1 MKILDRYISREYIRA
16 FIFSISGFVLVY
28 VIVDLFENIDKFIDT
43 HARMS
48 LVGQYYLF
56 YIPYIAILVLPVA
69 TLLASLYSIGTL
81 ARNRELIAMKGAG
94 ISLYRILRPV
104 FLWAVVISLIA
115 LLIAEL
121 VIPWS
126 NEKKTTIRRVA
137 IEGRQPVNFSWRLN
151 FAYSGSGDRMY
162 HIGLYNGSADRLERV
177 VIRRRL
183 AEVDQ
188 KIEAR
193 EAVWEDGGWTFRNGQ
208 IRTNEERI
216 IKFDRIRILYL
227 DETPANFQTRQR
239 DPQEMNYFQLKDYID
254 NTEAGGGT
262 ARQEIV
268 DLNLKL
274 AFPLANFIIV
284 LFGAPLASNPRR
296 GGKVSGFAISLV
308 VCIVYWGFLQAG
320 RAIGHRGTLP
330 PVWAAWSGNIFFG
343 ILGSILFYLNRKN

>member
-1 MKILDRYISREYIRA
+1 MKILDRYISREYIKA
-16 FIFSISGFVLVY
+16 FVYSISGFVLVY

-48 LVGQYYLF
+48 LVGQYYLY
-56 YIPYIAILVLPVA
+56 YIPYIVILVLPVA

-104 FLWAVVISLIA
+104 FLWAVVISLVA

-126 NEKKTTIRRVA
+126 NEKKTTIRRVT

-151 FAYSGSGDRMY
+151 FAYSGTDDRMY

-183 AEVDQ
+183 ANVDQ

-193 EAVWEDGGWTFRNGQ
+193 EA
-208 IRTNEERI
+208 
-216 IKFDRIRILYL
+216 
-227 DETPANFQTRQR
+227 
-239 DPQEMNYFQLKDYID
+239 
-254 NTEAGGGT
+254 
-262 ARQEIV
+262 
-268 DLNLKL
+268 
-274 AFPLANFIIV
+274 
-284 LFGAPLASNPRR
+284 
-296 GGKVSGFAISLV
+296 
-308 VCIVYWGFLQAG
+308 
-320 RAIGHRGTLP
+320 
-330 PVWAAWSGNIFFG
+330 
-343 ILGSILFYLNRKN
+343 